1 MRLRSC
7 FSRTNLARNTILM
20 ILECSV
26 SSKPS
31 RPHWPSGKSGPLP
44 PQYQDMVTTDVIQ
57 SYQAQLEKS
66 CIAVGSCQHYEGA
79 DAALGAEAIHEVL
92 QILGRSHANSCLPAD
107 DLLLSSD
114 FSCKAQR
121 ERICCCMELQQW
133 HGQEWPISAS
143 ACSCAAET
151 TGMLLGR
158 LGHRRWQ
165 ASCRCNTTVLHSM

>member
-1 MRLRSC
+1 MTSSVNVSSLPARTGQSCMRLRSC

-26 SSKPS
+26 STKPS
-31 RPHWPSGKSGPLP
+31 TPHWPSGKSGPLP
-44 PQYQDMVTTDVIQ
+44 PQYPDMVTTDVIQ

-66 CIAVGSCQHYEGA
+66 CIAVGSCQHYEGAACWHA

-133 HGQEWPISAS
+133 HGQE
-143 ACSCAAET
+143 
-151 TGMLLGR
+151 
-158 LGHRRWQ
+158 
-165 ASCRCNTTVLHSM
+165 